1 MIVQQIRE
9 TVVLIAWLLCLAAQ
23 AGQNDPAIAII
34 IDDIG
39 YRAEADRQAL
49 ALPGP
54 VNYAV
59 LPHTPGAAQAIRSVR
74 QSNRELI
81 LHMPMEKMHSLDKT
95 ETPGTLKQDMNRT
108 HYVRTIHQNI
118 AAVPGIVAIN
128 NHEGSGLTANVKR
141 MRWLMEEL
149 AEYPRLAF
157 IDSRTTRHTVALTIA
172 REYGLTATH
181 RDVFL
186 DHDPEKIH
194 EQFELLIEIAR
205 RNGTALG
212 IAHPHKETIRYL
224 HRQLPTLEKRKMQL
238 IPVSRLLKRQQHI
251 ETERIHAKGI
261 GPTR

>member
-1 MIVQQIRE
+1 MRQAV
-9 TVVLIAWLLCLAAQ
+9 TLIALLLCLAAQ
-23 AGQNDPAIAII
+23 AGQDDPAIAII

-39 YRAEADRQAL
+39 YRAEDDRQAL
-49 ALPGP
+49 ALPGA

-59 LPHTPGAAQAIRSVR
+59 LPHTPGAAQAVRSVR
-74 QSNRELI
+74 RSNRELI
-81 LHMPMEKMHSLDKT
+81 LHMPMEKVYPLDKI
-95 ETPGTLKQDMNRT
+95 EVPGTLRQDMSRT
-108 HYVRTIHQNI
+108 HYVRAIHQNI
-118 AAVPGIVAIN
+118 TAVPGIVAVN

-149 AEYPRLAF
+149 AEYPGLAF
-157 IDSRTTRHTVALTIA
+157 IDSRTTHHTVALSTA
-172 REYGLTATH
+172 REYGLATTH

-224 HRQLPTLEKRKMQL
+224 RRQLPSLEQRRVQL
-238 IPVSRLLKRQQHI
+238 IPVSRLLKRRQHVNAKI
-251 ETERIHAKGI
+251 GGIHVKGVDAA
-261 GPTR
+261 R